1 MPRLTCISPYQVPLT
16 LKHSSGVHGS
26 GRKAD
31 VKHLDGMAPTLSLY
45 SLCTI
50 ALWLPGIP
58 PSSDICAQVP
68 GVPLLTTPAKTDPH
82 PISVEWIHR
91 YARTITVTVW
101 VDDRW
106 SSGILVHRQGQTYTV
121 ITNQHVVAFG
131 KRYQVVLADG
141 QRYDAHL
148 QPSTDQNQND
158 LAVLEFQSPDVA
170 YPVAQFASSLS
181 LAPGV
186 PVFAAGFP
194 IAQTSQPQFRFTSG
208 HVSLISDRVLQ
219 GGYQIGYTNPIQKGM
234 SGGPVLNRWG
244 QVIAINGMHAYPLWG
259 DPYIF
264 TDGSK
269 PKPAEY
275 QVMRQSSWAIP
286 AERFLQYIPTA
297 HKVKR

>member
-1 MPRLTCISPYQVPLT
+1 MNQ
-16 LKHSSGVHGS
+16 
-26 GRKAD
+26 D
-31 VKHLDGMAPTLSLY
+31 VKQLDSMVPTLSLY

-58 PSSDICAQVP
+58 PSAELCAQVP
-68 GVPLLTTPAKTDPH
+68 GVPLLAAPAKTEPN
-82 PISVEWIHR
+82 PVSVERVRR

-121 ITNQHVVAFG
+121 ITNQHVVTVG
-131 KRYQVVLADG
+131 THYQVALVDG
-141 QRYDAHL
+141 QRYDADL
-148 QPSTDQNQND
+148 RPSPNQEKND
-158 LAVLEFQSPDVA
+158 LAVLEFQSPNVA
-170 YPVAQFASSLS
+170 YPVARFAPSLS
-181 LAPGV
+181 LVPGV

-194 IAQTSQPQFRFTSG
+194 IAQTSASQPQFRFTAG
-208 HVSLISDRVLQ
+208 EVSLISDRVLQ

-264 TDGSK
+264 IDGSK

-275 QVMRQSSWAIP
+275 QVMQQSSWAIP
-286 AERFLQYIPTA
+286 AERFLEYIPTA
-297 HKVKR
+297 HKVKP

>member
-1 MPRLTCISPYQVPLT
+1 MV
-16 LKHSSGVHGS
+16 
-26 GRKAD
+26 
-31 VKHLDGMAPTLSLY
+31 PTLSLY

-58 PSSDICAQVP
+58 PSAELCAPVL
-68 GVPLLTTPAKTDPH
+68 GGPLLAAPAKTDPAKTD
-82 PISVEWIHR
+82 PDPVSVERVRR

-121 ITNQHVVAFG
+121 LTNQHVVAFG
-131 KRYQVVLADG
+131 KRYQVELADG
-141 QRYDAHL
+141 QRYDADL
-148 QPSTDQNQND
+148 RSSTDKEQND
-158 LAVLEFQSPDVA
+158 LAVLEFQSPDVSYA
-170 YPVAQFASSLS
+170 VARFASSLS
-181 LAPGV
+181 LVPGV

-194 IAQTSQPQFRFTSG
+194 IAKTSQPQFHFTSG
-208 HVSLISDRVLQ
+208 QVSLISDRVLQ

-264 TDGSK
+264 VDGSK
-269 PKPAEY
+269 PHPVDH
-275 QVMRQSSWAIP
+275 QIMRQSSWAIP
-286 AERFLQYIPTA
+286 AERFLQFIPTA
-297 HKVKR
+297 RKVKREQL

>member
-1 MPRLTCISPYQVPLT
+1 MLVNP
-16 LKHSSGVHGS
+16 
-26 GRKAD
+26 GRK
-31 VKHLDGMAPTLSLY
+31 VTDGMAPTLSLY

-58 PSSDICAQVP
+58 PSVELCAQVP
-68 GVPLLTTPAKTDPH
+68 GVPLLAAPAETDPD
-82 PISVEWIHR
+82 PVSVEWIRR

-121 ITNQHVVAFG
+121 ITNRHVVAFG
-131 KRYQVVLADG
+131 KHYQVVLADG
-141 QRYDAHL
+141 QRYDANL
-148 QPSTDQNQND
+148 RPSTDKEQND

-170 YPVAQFASSLS
+170 YPVARFASSLS
-181 LAPGV
+181 LVTGV

-194 IAQTSQPQFRFTSG
+194 IAQPSTRQPQFHFTSG
-208 HVSLISDRVLQ
+208 QVSLISDRVLQ
-219 GGYQIGYTNPIQKGM
+219 GGYQLGYTNPIQKGM

-244 QVIAINGMHAYPLWG
+244 QVIAMNGMHAYPLWG

-264 TDGSK
+264 VDGSK
-269 PKPAEY
+269 PNPVDH

-286 AERFLQYIPTA
+286 AERFLQFIPTA
-297 HKVKR
+297 RKVKR